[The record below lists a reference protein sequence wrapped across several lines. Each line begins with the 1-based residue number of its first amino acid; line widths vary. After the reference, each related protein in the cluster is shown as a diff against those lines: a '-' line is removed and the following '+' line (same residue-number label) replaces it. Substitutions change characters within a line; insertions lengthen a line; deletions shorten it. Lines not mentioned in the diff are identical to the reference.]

1 MSDLIAPRCAKG
13 GENNATTQARA
24 WFRIDAQPRIIGRDY
39 HVGKAID
46 VTDTSFG
53 AEVLRSELPVL
64 LDFWAPWCGP
74 CKAIAPIVEELAE
87 EYAGQLKVMKLD
99 VDGNPNT
106 PVAYGV
112 QSIPTLLLF
121 KDGELVEQIKG
132 AVPKPRIVD
141 ALKRVVPLAS

>member
-1 MSDLIAPRCAKG
+1 MGK
-13 GENNATTQARA
+13 TT
-24 WFRIDAQPRIIGRDY
+24 
-39 HVGKAID
+39 D
-46 VTDTSFG
+46 VTDTTFEP
-53 AEVLRSELPVL
+53 EVLRSELPVL
-64 LDFWAPWCGP
+64 IDLWASWCGP

-87 EYAGQLKVMKLD
+87 EYAGRLRVMKLD

-132 AVPKPRIVD
+132 AVPKPQIVD
-141 ALKRVVPLAS
+141 ALHRVLASAS

>member
-1 MSDLIAPRCAKG
+1 M
-13 GENNATTQARA
+13 
-24 WFRIDAQPRIIGRDY
+24 
-39 HVGKAID
+39 GKAID

-53 AEVLRSELPVL
+53 PEVLRSKLPVL
-64 LDFWAPWCGP
+64 IDFWAPWCGP

-99 VDGNPNT
+99 VDGNPRT
-106 PVAYGV
+106 PVTYGV

-141 ALKRVVPLAS
+141 ALHRIMASAS

>member
-1 MSDLIAPRCAKG
+1 MYS
-13 GENNATTQARA
+13 
-24 WFRIDAQPRIIGRDY
+24 
-39 HVGKAID
+39 HVGKEVKADNHHSRAEVRTTMHRRMIRRVDDVGNATD
-46 VTDTSFG
+46 VTDTTFEP
-53 AEVLRSELPVL
+53 EVLHSKLPVL
-64 LDFWAPWCGP
+64 IDFWAPWCGP
-74 CKAIAPIVEELAE
+74 CKAIAPIVEEVAD

-141 ALKRVVPLAS
+141 ALKRVVPSAS

>member
-1 MSDLIAPRCAKG
+1 MHS
-13 GENNATTQARA
+13 
-24 WFRIDAQPRIIGRDY
+24 
-39 HVGKAID
+39 HVGKEVKADNHQSRAEVRTTMQRRMIRRDGDMGNATD
-46 VTDTSFG
+46 VTDTTFEP
-53 AEVLRSELPVL
+53 EVLHSKLPVL
-64 LDFWAPWCGP
+64 IDFWAPWCGP

-87 EYAGQLKVMKLD
+87 EYAGHLKVMKLD

-106 PVAYGV
+106 PVTYGV

-141 ALKRVVPLAS
+141 ALKRVVPSASMHD

>member
-1 MSDLIAPRCAKG
+1 MHSNVGKEVKADNHQSRAEVRTTRQRRMIRRDDDVG
-13 GENNATTQARA
+13 NAT
-24 WFRIDAQPRIIGRDY
+24 
-39 HVGKAID
+39 D
-46 VTDTSFG
+46 VTDTTFEP
-53 AEVLRSELPVL
+53 EVLHSKLPVL
-64 LDFWAPWCGP
+64 IDFWAPWCGP

-87 EYAGQLKVMKLD
+87 EYAGHLKVMKLD

-106 PVAYGV
+106 PVTYGV

-141 ALKRVVPLAS
+141 ALKRVVPSASMHD

>member
-1 MSDLIAPRCAKG
+1 MTSDPM
-13 GENNATTQARA
+13 
-24 WFRIDAQPRIIGRDY
+24 Y
-39 HVGKAID
+39 SHVGKEVKADNHHSRAEVRTTMHRRMIRRVDDVGNATD
-46 VTDTSFG
+46 VTDTTFEP
-53 AEVLRSELPVL
+53 EVLHSKLPVL
-64 LDFWAPWCGP
+64 IDFWAPWCGP
-74 CKAIAPIVEELAE
+74 CKAIAPIVEEVAD

-141 ALKRVVPLAS
+141 ALKRVVPSAS

>member
-1 MSDLIAPRCAKG
+1 MIRRDDDVG
-13 GENNATTQARA
+13 NAM
-24 WFRIDAQPRIIGRDY
+24 
-39 HVGKAID
+39 D
-46 VTDTSFG
+46 VTDTTFEP
-53 AEVLRSELPVL
+53 EVLHSKLPVL
-64 LDFWAPWCGP
+64 IDFWAPWCGP

-121 KDGELVEQIKG
+121 KDGALVEQIKG

-141 ALKRVVPLAS
+141 ALKRVVPSAS